1 MLTIFLINLI
11 PFVLATP
18 SRHQEKRLENGVGI
32 TPALGFNNWNAKM
45 SSSAET
51 ALITAEYFIALG
63 LQEVGYEY
71 INIDDGWSEL
81 TRDAN
86 GNLQPNATL
95 WPYGV
100 ASVSAQIHSMGL
112 KFGKYWN
119 QA

>member
-1 MLTIFLINLI
+1 MLTIFLLNLI
-11 PFVLATP
+11 PLVVAIP
-18 SRHQEKRLENGVGI
+18 SRQQEKRLNNGVGR

-45 SSSAET
+45 YSSAET
-51 ALITAEYFIALG
+51 ALETAEYFVSLG
-63 LQEVGYEY
+63 LKDVGYEY

-100 ASVSAQIHSMGL
+100 ADVATQIHSMGL
-112 KFGKYWN
+112 KFGKY
-119 QA
+119 